1 MNIKGGEHIFVGS
14 GHPEASCPV
23 VTEGLAFTEGVD
35 ALPEASAMMGGL
47 RSWSINR
54 LVIPPI
60 RTRKSRNIHT
70 SIPSSNYEW
79 RFAWSSQSD

>member
-1 MNIKGGEHIFVGS
+1 MNIKGGEHIFEGS
-14 GHPEASCPV
+14 GQPEASFPV
-23 VTEGLAFTEGVD
+23 VTEGLAVTGGLD
-35 ALPEASAMMGGL
+35 ILPEASGIMGGL

-79 RFAWSSQSD
+79 RFA